1 MTVRIPIQ
9 ADGGQVAKVFE
20 EIRKAMERSGQ
31 AGREL
36 SKIDLSHPEL
46 KEHAEDLRKVI
57 AHYDELKKVWRQLGV
72 RTKATG
78 QGGAAPW
85 DLDLGRMYPTS
96 GQAAKARETLGRR
109 LLSGT
114 SWGSRLPPPG
124 GGGVPGAPP
133 GGGGVPGMGIPNLP
147 GLLKF
152 TLGLAGLGGI
162 ASMARQGVGQA
173 QQEAMTLD
181 PLWRKLQ
188 ETAGSFDGLRD
199 KTRDLGRG
207 LGVTYEKSVQLGGE
221 FARLSGSADASGMAR
236 GARAGIG
243 LSRGLG
249 LDPEAGVSFMG
260 RSRFKSLFSGGEERQ
275 FAAMIAAGVREGG
288 MQAAPEKVL
297 QAVDHLTD
305 SLVRRGVDA
314 GGQVGDMLG
323 VLSAMNKSGSPS
335 LRGEYGQAL
344 MAQIGQGMVS
354 PGMGDAGQFLM
365 YRALGVR
372 NPFESQLARERGP
385 FDRGDDGVMAIEKVL
400 RQFRRDIPNDEA
412 QRAVGMSNVLGI
424 PALAAQQIDR
434 LFADMELKGVTPQ
447 QADIEKVLTK
457 YGGNQGADTTRL
469 LTEVHNALTD
479 AGAPLLEVLNGIRGA
494 VVFMAGPK
502 YSGGQAP
509 SDTMTPEEFKKQSA
523 AVQDSITKRENERRR
538 SEKGWMIPNAV
549 KRASD
554 ATGVPPLLLYRMIQ
568 AESSGDPNAVSKAGA
583 QGLMQLMPQTAK
595 RFGVRDPFN
604 AEENVMGGAKYMS
617 WLHDRYGSWGTAV
630 GAYHAGEGNMDK
642 YLAGKPSGVGPET
655 QAYVRRVMHDLRLD
669 VHVKDSSGKTVGRTT
684 RDVPLDTPKS
694 SGTSAV
700 AVP

>member
-297 QAVDHLTD
+297 QAVDQMTD
-305 SLVRRGVDA
+305 ALVRRGANA
-314 GGQVGDMLG
+314 GVQVGDMLG

-344 MAQIGQGMVS
+344 MAQIGQSMVS

-655 QAYVRRVMHDLRLD
+655 QAYARRVMHDLRLD